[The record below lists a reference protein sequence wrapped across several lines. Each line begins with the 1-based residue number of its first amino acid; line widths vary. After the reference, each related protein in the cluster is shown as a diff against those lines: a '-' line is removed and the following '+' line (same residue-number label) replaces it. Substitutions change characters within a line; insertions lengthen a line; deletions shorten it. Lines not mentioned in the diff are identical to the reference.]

1 MAVTVKHAAMGTKL
15 RSMQG
20 KMLTESDY
28 DRLLKMSTV
37 SAAAHYLKEF
47 ESLGII
53 LSGINDKE
61 AHRGDLEKRLGTQ
74 MILEF

>member
-37 SAAAHYLKEF
+37 SAAAHYF
-47 ESLGII
+47 VTDSL
-53 LSGINDKE
+53 SM
-61 AHRGDLEKRLGTQ
+61 R
-74 MILEF
+74 